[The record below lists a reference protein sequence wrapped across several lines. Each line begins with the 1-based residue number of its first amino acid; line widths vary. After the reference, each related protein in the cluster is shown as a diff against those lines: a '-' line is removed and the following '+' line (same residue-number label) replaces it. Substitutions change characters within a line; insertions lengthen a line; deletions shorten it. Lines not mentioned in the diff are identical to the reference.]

1 MNSNVTS
8 RLLPALLA
16 GFAILAAT
24 FSTGCASDPV
34 SSQSDVV
41 GGIYKPDSKPY
52 GKTYAEWSATWWQWV
67 FSQPVTDA
75 SGKVIHPLFD
85 STGANFNATQA
96 TSGSVIFLGGSL
108 APGSPFTRTITIP
121 SGKALFFPMLNTF
134 TDTTGGWT
142 PDSMRVAL
150 DAAVKNITGVSAEID
165 GQAVATPANYH
176 VRSALFSATLP
187 DHNFYQY
194 WGNPIPAGT
203 VMPYLSDGHW
213 LMVAPLASG
222 AHTIH
227 FLGRT
232 SDGIYQEVT
241 YKLTVQ

>member
-8 RLLPALLA
+8 RLLATALA
-16 GFAILAAT
+16 SFAILAAT
-24 FSTGCASDPV
+24 FSTGCTSDPV
-34 SSQSDVV
+34 SSQSDIV
-41 GGIYKPDSKPY
+41 GGIYKPDSRPY
-52 GKTYAEWSATWWQWV
+52 GKSYAEWSAAWWQWV

-85 STGANFNATQA
+85 STGANFNATTS

-108 APGSPFTRTITIP
+108 SPKSPFTRTIP
-121 SGKALFFPMLNTF
+121 SGKALFLPMLNTF
-134 TDTTGGWT
+134 ADTTGGWT

-150 DAAVKNITGVSAEID
+150 DAAVGKVTDVSAEID
-165 GQAVATPANYH
+165 GQAVATPKSYQF
-176 VRSALFSATLP
+176 RSALFSTTLP
-187 DHNFYQY
+187 DRNFYQY

-203 VMPYLSDGHW
+203 IIPYLSDGYW
-213 LMVAPLASG
+213 LMLAPLSTG

-232 SDGIYQEVT
+232 SDGILQDIT